1 MSDPLIE
8 LQDVQL
14 SLGEGAARVHILKG
28 ISLNIGR
35 GEAIGL
41 TGPSGSGKSTVLMA
55 MAGLERADSG
65 LIRVDGQDLTRLGE
79 DALAA
84 FRGKRIGIVFQ
95 SFHLIPT
102 MTALENAAL
111 PLELAGAADAFARA
125 REELAA
131 VGLAERLSHYPGQL
145 SGGEQQRVALA
156 RALVP
161 RPALL
166 VADEPTGNLDEATG
180 RTIIDLIFALR
191 RERGATLVLVTH
203 DASLAARCD
212 RTIRLRSGMVE
223 AA

>member
-1 MSDPLIE
+1 M
-8 LQDVQL
+8 
-14 SLGEGAARVHILKG
+14 
-28 ISLNIGR
+28 
-35 GEAIGL
+35 
-41 TGPSGSGKSTVLMA
+41 
-55 MAGLERADSG
+55 
-65 LIRVDGQDLTRLGE
+65 
-79 DALAA
+79 
-84 FRGKRIGIVFQ
+84 
-95 SFHLIPT
+95 
-102 MTALENAAL
+102 
-111 PLELAGAADAFARA
+111 
-125 REELAA
+125 
-131 VGLAERLSHYPGQL
+131 GLAERLSHYPGQL